1 MDDSQICRRRGET
14 QWPSTDQAENINE
27 IIQKR
32 IDRYLSTTIEELG
45 AQTSTALET
54 WISENITEY
63 AGENPVPKDRAE
75 LRSWYLFWL
84 ALFPGV
90 DVPKHP
96 CE

>member
-1 MDDSQICRRRGET
+1 MDDSQICKRLSET
-14 QWPSTDQAENINE
+14 QWPSTVQAENINE

-32 IDRYLSTTIEELG
+32 IDKYLSATKQELG
-45 AQTSTALET
+45 TQIITALET

-63 AGENPVPKDRAE
+63 VGENPTPRDQAE
-75 LRSWYLFWL
+75 LRGWYLFWL
-84 ALFPGV
+84 ALFPTV